1 VARNAGQFPPCPLIA
16 DTMNGG
22 LKHQTAMQ
30 HYVGQSARHLR
41 RRAIPNLHP
50 LDLDGTDTRLA

>member
-1 VARNAGQFPPCPLIA
+1 
-16 DTMNGG
+16 MNGG